1 MRFDQVLEVVSGES
15 VHRSSRW
22 ANQQILHVVTCDLMS
37 DVLVSEHD
45 QILLVTSLPSDQAAR
60 TADMV
65 GACGIVLV
73 NGKPPQPS
81 LVSLC
86 ADLDLTLIVS
96 PLGSFE
102 ASYRL
107 GVLRSGTPG
116 ESRRLSP

>member
-1 MRFDQVLEVVSGES
+1 MTFDEVLAAVSGQP

-22 ANQQILHVVTCDLMS
+22 STQAIRYVVTGDLMS
-37 DVLVSEHD
+37 DVLITDRDE
-45 QILLVTSLPSDQAAR
+45 ILLVTSLPSDQVAR

-65 GACGIVLV
+65 GACGVILV

-81 LVSLC
+81 LVDLC
-86 ADLDLTLIVS
+86 SQLDLTLIRS

-107 GVLRSGTPG
+107 GVLQRKTPG
-116 ESRRLSP
+116 ADLGSAP